1 MSTIIAGTGA
11 FFAAYFTV
19 MLLGLNSK
27 IMRDDRVLAAF
38 VVSWGITLSQT
49 AATYI
54 IAHVNLPIPLYI
66 LWAGWGGSLG
76 IVSAHYL
83 YNRIPNKRVTQCQKS

>member
-1 MSTIIAGTGA
+1 MIPALAYAAAFLSA
-11 FFAAYFTV
+11 FFTV
-19 MLLGLNSK
+19 FLLGLNSK
-27 IMRDDRVLAAF
+27 ILRDDKVFAAF

-54 IAHVNLPIPLYI
+54 IAHVNLPIHLYI

-83 YNRIPNKRVTQCQKS
+83 YKHLTRKEKSCAEH

>member
-1 MSTIIAGTGA
+1 MTTVLAGVAA

-19 MLLGLNSK
+19 LLLGLNSK
-27 IMRDDRVLAAF
+27 IMRDDRVVAAF

-54 IAHVNLPIPLYI
+54 IAHVNLPIYLYL

-83 YNRIPNKRVTQCQKS
+83 YNRIPFRRVQQ